1 MQSDMDNAIMVQMP
15 EHQAQQLVLL
25 FHGVGSTPE
34 GMVPIG
40 RSLAEAF
47 PQAAVVSV
55 RSPEP
60 SDFGQGFQWF
70 SVAGI
75 TEDNRAERIA
85 HAMPQ
90 FVQTVRAWQAHTGV
104 ADQGTLLVGFSQGA
118 IMALESTQSGAP
130 LAGRVVS
137 LSGRFGQDPDVV
149 PATTVL
155 HFFHGKTD
163 AVIHYG
169 FTVRAAERLVRLGAD
184 VTADVLPH
192 LGHEVNDAVVEKL
205 LERLTTYVP
214 QRYWRAA
221 QDAAAEGEA

>member
-1 MQSDMDNAIMVQMP
+1 MKADMENAIILQMP
-15 EHQAQQLVLL
+15 ELQAQQLVLL

-34 GMVPIG
+34 GMLPIG
-40 RSLAEAF
+40 RTLAEAF

-55 RSPEP
+55 RSPAP

-75 TEDNRAERIA
+75 TEENRAERIA
-85 HAMPQ
+85 QAMPQ
-90 FVQTVRAWQAHTGV
+90 FVQTVRDWQERTGV

-118 IMALESTQSGAP
+118 IMALEASQSGEA

-137 LSGRFGQDPDVV
+137 LSGRFAQEPDVV

-155 HFFHGKTD
+155 HFFHGKND

-169 FTVRAAERLVRLGAD
+169 YTVRAAERLVRLGAD

-192 LGHEVNDAVVEKL
+192 LGHEVNDATVALV

-221 QDAAAEGEA
+221 QDAAAAGEA

>member
-1 MQSDMDNAIMVQMP
+1 MRPDDLIIQQPDGP
-15 EHQAQQLVLL
+15 AQQLVLL

-34 GMVPIG
+34 AMVSIG
-40 RSLAEAF
+40 QALAETF

-55 RSPEP
+55 RSPSP
-60 SDFGQGFQWF
+60 SDLGQGFQWF

-85 HAMPQ
+85 QAMPQ
-90 FVQTVRAWQAHTGV
+90 FVQTVRAWQEHTGV

-118 IMALESTQSGAP
+118 IMALESTQSGEP

-163 AVIHYG
+163 PVIHYG
-169 FTVRAAERLVRLGAD
+169 HTVRAAERLVRLGAD

-192 LGHEVNDAVVEKL
+192 LGHEVNDDIMEKL

-221 QDAAAEGEA
+221 QDAAAAGEE

>member
-1 MQSDMDNAIMVQMP
+1 M
-15 EHQAQQLVLL
+15 
-25 FHGVGSTPE
+25 
-34 GMVPIG
+34 PIG
-40 RSLAEAF
+40 CSLAEAF

-118 IMALESTQSGAP
+118 IMALESTQSGTP

-192 LGHEVNDAVVEKL
+192 LGHEVNDAVMEKL

-221 QDAAAEGEA
+221 QDAVATD